1 MNNRHAEF
9 ICSLYG
15 SNSERWMNKPFRFP
29 KAGLLNTHP
38 MNIERIG
45 MKPRNNLLVAL
56 ILMAIFGTANAGDTT
71 AAKQM
76 QFWSDKAGAS
86 GNSEKG
92 KTFFTSTHGK
102 EWSCSSCHG
111 NPPTN
116 QGKHASTNKPID
128 PLAPSSNPDAFTDQA
143 KSDKWFRRNCNDVL
157 GRECQPQEKADVLAY
172 LISLKK

>member
-1 MNNRHAEF
+1 
-9 ICSLYG
+9 
-15 SNSERWMNKPFRFP
+15 MNKSFRVH

-38 MNIERIG
+38 MNLERIG
-45 MKPRNNLLVAL
+45 MKSINNLLVTL

-71 AAKQM
+71 AIKQM
-76 QFWSDKAGAS
+76 QYWSDKAGTS

-111 NPPTN
+111 NPPTT
-116 QGKHASTNKPID
+116 QGKHASTNKPIN
-128 PLAPSSNPDAFTDQA
+128 PLAPSINPDAFTDQA

-157 GRECQPQEKADVLAY
+157 GRECQPQEKADILAY

>member
-1 MNNRHAEF
+1 
-9 ICSLYG
+9 
-15 SNSERWMNKPFRFP
+15 
-29 KAGLLNTHP
+29 

-45 MKPRNNLLVAL
+45 MKPRNYLLVAI
-56 ILMAIFGTANAGDTT
+56 ILMAIFGAANAGDTT
-71 AAKQM
+71 AVKQM
-76 QFWSDKAGAS
+76 QYWSDKAGAS

-92 KTFFTSTHGK
+92 KAFFTSTHGK
-102 EWSCSSCHG
+102 EWSCASCHG
-111 NPPTN
+111 NPPIN

-128 PLAPSSNPDAFTDQA
+128 PLAPSSNPDALTGQA

>member
-1 MNNRHAEF
+1 
-9 ICSLYG
+9 
-15 SNSERWMNKPFRFP
+15 MNKPFRFH
-29 KAGLLNTHP
+29 KAGLFHTHP
-38 MNIERIG
+38 MNIKRIG
-45 MKPRNNLLVAL
+45 MKTNNNLLIAL
-56 ILMAIFGTANAGDTT
+56 ILMAIFGIANAGDTT
-71 AAKQM
+71 AVKQM
-76 QFWSDKAGAS
+76 QYWSDKAGSS

-92 KTFFTSTHGK
+92 KVFFTSTHGK

-116 QGKHASTNKPID
+116 QGKHTSTNKPID
-128 PLAPSSNPDAFTDQA
+128 PLAPSSNPDAFIDQA